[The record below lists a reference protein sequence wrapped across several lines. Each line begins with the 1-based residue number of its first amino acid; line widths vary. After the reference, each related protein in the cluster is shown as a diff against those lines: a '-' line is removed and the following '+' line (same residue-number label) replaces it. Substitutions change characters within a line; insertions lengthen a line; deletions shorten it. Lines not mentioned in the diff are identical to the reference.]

1 MPSQKRSRH
10 LRRERSRLARE
21 GHPTEQR
28 RAAMKAAAVERDRRL
43 RELRLEYE
51 PKIARL
57 VEEQEQKRREIWKDY
72 EQRRDLIGQAHILA
86 PAAAGA

>member
-28 RAAMKAAAVERDRRL
+28 RAAMRAAASDRDKRL

-51 PKIARL
+51 PKIAEL
-57 VEEQEQKRREIWKDY
+57 VAKQEEKRREIWVDY
-72 EQRRDLIGQAHILA
+72 DARRELILKAHILA
-86 PAAAGA
+86 GAEA